1 MENKVKR
8 IGYLPRKRVLEIL
21 DQISKSES
29 ISRSKVVGILVEE
42 ALDARGIANFGYSNV
57 SKSNKKNQ
65 ELGQT
70 KNSAKLVLFIFG
82 IGPIIGIT
90 IFLYSKGFFDSPNF

>member
-1 MENKVKR
+1 MKK
-8 IGYLPRKRVLEIL
+8 KK
-21 DQISKSES
+21 SKK
-29 ISRSKVVGILVEE
+29 IQ
-42 ALDARGIANFGYSNV
+42 SNT
-57 SKSNKKNQ
+57 NKKNQ

-90 IFLYSKGFFDSPNF
+90 IFLYTKGFFNLPNM

>member
-1 MENKVKR
+1 MKNKK
-8 IGYLPRKRVLEIL
+8 
-21 DQISKSES
+21 ISK
-29 ISRSKVVGILVEE
+29 
-42 ALDARGIANFGYSNV
+42 
-57 SKSNKKNQ
+57 KSPNKLNKKNQ

-90 IFLYSKGFFDSPNF
+90 IFLYSKGFFNSPSM

>member
-1 MENKVKR
+1 MK
-8 IGYLPRKRVLEIL
+8 
-21 DQISKSES
+21 
-29 ISRSKVVGILVEE
+29 
-42 ALDARGIANFGYSNV
+42 
-57 SKSNKKNQ
+57 NKKSKGIKTKSKKNNQ

-90 IFLYSKGFFDSPNF
+90 IFLFSKGFFNSPNM